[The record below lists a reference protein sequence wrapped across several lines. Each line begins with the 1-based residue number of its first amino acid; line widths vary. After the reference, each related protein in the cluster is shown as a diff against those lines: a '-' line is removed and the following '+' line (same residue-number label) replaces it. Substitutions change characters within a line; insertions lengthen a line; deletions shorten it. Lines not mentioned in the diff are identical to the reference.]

1 VKQSGVIAE
10 DSLATAGPSRIL
22 AIRSGSM
29 SIENRGRIVELRTVE
44 SRRLAL
50 VEIGGTR
57 KPVFL
62 DMIPDAQ
69 IGDYVK
75 INAGFATERIDSM
88 E

>member
-1 VKQSGVIAE
+1 MG
-10 DSLATAGPSRIL
+10 
-22 AIRSGSM
+22 
-29 SIENRGRIVELRTVE
+29 IENRGRIVELRTVE

-50 VEIGGTR
+50 VEMGGTR

-75 INAGFATERIDSM
+75 IHAGFATERIDSM